1 MNLKEALKN
10 SVNSVSAYLMKQ
22 MGDTEPVRG
31 LCNNMGIDSSRNRIP
46 KGSPS
51 ICLGAA
57 DLTVLEMTGAY
68 ATFANK
74 GMYGMPFVIKKIE
87 DKNGRVIYRSLPEE
101 RVALPEN
108 ANYVMTQMLKY
119 NVQGAPVINTLKS
132 DIGGKTGTTN
142 DYTDGWF
149 MGVTPRLVVGT
160 WVGGEDRWIRFL
172 NIGDGQ
178 GARLA
183 RPIVAAFFQ
192 KLEKDPKS
200 GYDFNAKFQRPAGDL
215 GIEINCAAYQNGTG
229 AGPVGDEEEF
239 APDIYGDEA
248 PDEKGAIDPKNPKS
262 PGKKPDGGFG
272 DEYDQ

>member
-1 MNLKEALKN
+1 MKY
-10 SVNSVSAYLMKQ
+10 AYCCCLAITHLLVFTLRSQ
-22 MGDTEPVRG
+22 SYFSNGNNAEPE
-31 LCNNMGIDSSRNRIP
+31 LLWETGIAAGAIN
-46 KGSPS
+46 
-51 ICLGAA
+51 CL
-57 DLTVLEMTGAY
+57 T
-68 ATFANK
+68 
-74 GMYGMPFVIKKIE
+74 
-87 DKNGRVIYRSLPEE
+87 
-101 RVALPEN
+101 
-108 ANYVMTQMLKY
+108 
-119 NVQGAPVINTLKS
+119 

-183 RPIVAAFFQ
+183 RPIVAAFLQ

-200 GYDFNAKFQRPAGDL
+200 GYDYNAKFQRPAGDL

-239 APDIYGDEA
+239 SPDIYGDEA
-248 PDEKGAIDPKNPKS
+248 PDDKGTTDPKNPKL
-262 PGKKPDGGFG
+262 PAKKPDGGFG